1 MKLIVQPHLARQYC
15 FLNGALSVLS
25 CERRK
30 VISSSRLIQKQDQHA
45 RRQYVRRTAE
55 FTFPRSFLRDTPAP
69 PAALSRADIILKKEA
84 DQSCQ

>member
-55 FTFPRSFLRDTPAP
+55 FTFPRSFLRDTPVDTR
-69 PAALSRADIILKKEA
+69 RAFSSGHHFKKGG
-84 DQSCQ
+84 